1 MCALIHEP
9 VGDSSDRLCRS
20 PVVFEAL
27 NPHVRGSQCSFHLP
41 MGYGSLLHGTHKS
54 YALRSSV
61 AARDIPSAQIIPHF
75 LVREALLA
83 RQVNWNE
90 KNVALSFCD
99 LTCNPLSFA
108 SQIRER
114 T

>member
-1 MCALIHEP
+1 
-9 VGDSSDRLCRS
+9 
-20 PVVFEAL
+20 
-27 NPHVRGSQCSFHLP
+27 

-61 AARDIPSAQIIPHF
+61 AARDIPSAQIIPHL

>member
-1 MCALIHEP
+1 
-9 VGDSSDRLCRS
+9 
-20 PVVFEAL
+20 
-27 NPHVRGSQCSFHLP
+27 

-61 AARDIPSAQIIPHF
+61 AARDIPSAQIIPHL

-83 RQVNWNE
+83 RQVNWDG
-90 KNVALSFCD
+90 KNVTLQSYG

-108 SQIRER
+108 SQVHQRTRLRGACEQTFKRHRER
-114 T
+114 AVKENR